1 MFKFMRLASLLAVVA
16 LSALAG
22 PGHPMA
28 LAANAPEINFKLLYR
43 AAQLANQ
50 AYDGKSEILGK
61 YPGDAAWVATPGH
74 DDVQYILLQND
85 KRKVQAIAVRG
96 TANDTNW
103 HVDMDTR
110 AVEDQKAG
118 ILMHQGFRDA
128 ALAIYQSVKP
138 RLKPG
143 YTTYLTGHSLGG
155 AVAAIL
161 GIYFTDDKI
170 KVAGIYTFGQPKF
183 TDVAGAEA
191 YSKLPI
197 LRVIYQND
205 TVTLVPDS
213 PAQGGQEYAH
223 IGSAINLLS
232 GPYYVYGTSQQ
243 ALQFSQGSFAKLF
256 GQISVTDHHINWY
269 LENLRGKLNGVIEV
283 SFQDRDKYIVRHHE
297 GRGTSEPTK
306 YKNNFNTQE

>member
-1 MFKFMRLASLLAVVA
+1 MRRVMFSFAPLASVFVVAALLAV
-16 LSALAG
+16 AG
-22 PGHPMA
+22 PGHQTA
-28 LAANAPEINFKLLYR
+28 LAANSPKIDFKLLYR
-43 AAQLANQ
+43 AVQLADQ

-103 HVDMDTR
+103 RVDMDTR

-128 ALAIYQSVKP
+128 AMAIYQSVKP

-183 TDVAGAEA
+183 TDTAGAKA
-191 YSKLPI
+191 YSKLLI
-197 LRVIYQND
+197 LWEGDLPERYSYASARQPRTKRARVCAFRTRY
-205 TVTLVPDS
+205 
-213 PAQGGQEYAH
+213 
-223 IGSAINLLS
+223 
-232 GPYYVYGTSQQ
+232 
-243 ALQFSQGSFAKLF
+243 
-256 GQISVTDHHINWY
+256 
-269 LENLRGKLNGVIEV
+269 
-283 SFQDRDKYIVRHHE
+283 
-297 GRGTSEPTK
+297 
-306 YKNNFNTQE
+306 